1 MKKIFILAL
10 LIPLFSFAQNN
21 NPTLSIS
28 GVEAVVVDVNDKSA
42 NEIYD
47 NLKKWVVKSYRNP
60 DEVIKADIPNEQIR
74 INGYSGGFFQAKI
87 LGKMTDY
94 DVMYMLTL
102 DIKDNK
108 YRLSFV
114 VENITFD
121 GGTPYLA
128 STKSWFK
135 KSDGS
140 VRKSSKTQ
148 YDSFNGSLKSI
159 NNSIYLAATG
169 ATKKSNDDW

>member
-1 MKKIFILAL
+1 MKKLILLLL
-10 LIPLFSFAQNN
+10 LIPLFNFAQNN
-21 NPTLSIS
+21 NPVLSIS
-28 GVEAVVVDVNDKSA
+28 GVEAVVVDVNNKSA

-47 NLKKWVVKSYRNP
+47 NLKKWVMKSYRNP

-74 INGYSGGFFQAKI
+74 INGYNRGFFQ
-87 LGKMTDY
+87 GKALSTFDY
-94 DVMYMLTL
+94 DVTYMLTL

-114 VENITFD
+114 VEDITFD
-121 GGTPYLA
+121 GGTPYLGG
-128 STKSWFK
+128 TKSWYK
-135 KSDGS
+135 KKDGS
-140 VRKSSKTQ
+140 VKKGTTLQ
-148 YDSFNGSLKSI
+148 VNSFNESLKSI